1 MIRSTKHKALAR
13 SFLAFHLLFF
23 LPALCWVPT
32 ALVTTEEEPVFF
44 TAELSFEPLQLGS
57 GVSFRKKAQE

>member
-13 SFLAFHLLFF
+13 SFLTFHLLFF

-32 ALVTTEEEPVFF
+32 ALVTTEEEPAFF
-44 TAELSFEPLQLGS
+44 TAEPLQLGF